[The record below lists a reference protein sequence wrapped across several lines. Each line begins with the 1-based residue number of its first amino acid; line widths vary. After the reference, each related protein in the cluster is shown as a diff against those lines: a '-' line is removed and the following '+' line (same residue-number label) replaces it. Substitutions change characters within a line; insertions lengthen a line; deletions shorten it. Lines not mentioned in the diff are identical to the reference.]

1 MDESG
6 YDAEEERALE
16 VMAAAR
22 RLFEDGDRFGG
33 GWFDRQR
40 RSGRITIFVCAI
52 APTSEEVESLD
63 GIAAETDLPLTVV
76 PVKYSM
82 AQLLDNYDRLAG
94 RDLPEGSVSWGV
106 DPTHNALRFVL
117 RRVDEDIVS
126 YLHEHVPPDALWVEI
141 EPRAGHAVAF
151 GDAQDPLGA

>member
-40 RSGRITIFVCAI
+40 RNGRITIIVCAI
-52 APTSEEVESLD
+52 APTSEEAESLD
-63 GIAAETDLPLTVV
+63 GIAAEAGLPLTVV

-82 AQLLDNYDRLAG
+82 AQLIDYCERLAG
-94 RDLPEGSVSWGV
+94 RDLPEGCVSLAM
-106 DPTHNALRFVL
+106 DATHNALRLVL
-117 RRVDEDIVS
+117 RRVDENIVS
-126 YLHEHVPPDALWVEI
+126 YFHEHVPPDALWVEI
-141 EPRAGHAVAF
+141 QPRAGRAF
-151 GDAQDPLGA
+151 AYGDAQDPLGT

>member
-1 MDESG
+1 MDEFG

-52 APTSEEVESLD
+52 APTSQEVESLD

-82 AQLLDNYDRLAG
+82 AQLLDYYERLAG
-94 RDLPEGSVSWGV
+94 LELPEGCAGFGM
-106 DPTHNALRFVL
+106 DATHNALRLVL

-151 GDAQDPLGA
+151 GDAQDPPGT